1 MDISGILSI
10 MLKHRIVNNTASEKN
25 VLRKATSKT
34 LTAWRLSN
42 ELV

>member
-1 MDISGILSI
+1 MDISGILPI
-10 MLKHRIVNNTASEKN
+10 TLKHRIFNNTASEKN
-25 VLRKATSKT
+25 VLHKATSRM